1 MNIGNSIRNLPL
13 DVGRLEQLAN
23 NPLLDGTEAEPLD
36 AAAKAKMAELDSAAQ
51 EFESVFLS
59 LMLKEMR
66 STLDQKDGGLFG
78 GESSDTFGGMF
89 DMFMGQHL
97 ADAQPLGIADAIKS
111 HAIKSYAHNSTP
123 R

>member
-1 MNIGNSIRNLPL
+1 MDIGKSIASLPF
-13 DVGRLEQLAN
+13 DINRLEQLADGS
-23 NPLLDGTEAEPLD
+23 LLKTAEVES
-36 AAAKAKMAELDSAAQ
+36 AKESIKAKNAQLDSAAQ

-66 STLDQKDGGLFG
+66 STLDQKEGGLFG

-97 ADAQPLGIADAIKS
+97 AEAQPLGIADAIKS
-111 HAIKSYAHNSTP
+111 YTDAAPMS
-123 R
+123 